1 MEGFNG
7 PPLLNPVGYINST
20 TPFFYPRPEVTQNN
34 NYTVY
39 QVYVS
44 PQGNDD
50 VTNNGSVT
58 SPFATISAAL
68 FYVTTVSA
76 TFPTPLSAPIC
87 IFVAPGIYE
96 GGFAVPDNVYL
107 IGPAN
112 SPEPVTITGNI
123 FVSPTSSSAD
133 IILQNITF
141 ESVTVAGAFYDA
153 NLRMRNCRLE
163 TNTIFSALTLA
174 PEDELVNVT
183 VTATECV
190 FVAANEANVSLI
202 SGNTTERN
210 NLTLDNCQL
219 NTVASEGALVDMT
232 GSLAVRNSSLVNT
245 AVGTTL
251 GPLILVKSGDTLTPV
266 VSLVG
271 SVLRYDDIQADVA
284 GNKLALKF
292 DTGAQLMTATVTNN
306 TITVDGTSVI
316 IKNIGALPVTLFQC
330 ANSCLLAGNTTDSNN
345 INIFPG
351 SFLDNVPSG
360 GGGSGDLYQATYYK
374 SALQNLTSGST
385 DLTFDEEATWNND
398 NGYITHTGG
407 TAAFTVVQ
415 AGLYQLEFNAT
426 IIANGS
432 TWTNLLKQ
440 ISVDITR
447 SPAPEIVTIA
457 QNGSMPS
464 NTNYGQSLC
473 STFNLEAGDVINCRV
488 SNTYATGTPYAQGVT
503 NTIDLNT
510 WFTWRFVSSGPA
522 GATGPAGIP
531 GPTGATGPSGGLIGP
546 TGARGPA
553 GETGATG
560 VAGATGPTGVAG
572 ETGATGV
579 PGETGPTGPGGVA
592 GTPGALGA
600 TGATGETGPTGLVG
614 ATGATGE
621 TGPTGLVGGQG
632 NPGATGPTGA
642 AAPSAVSIQAAG
654 TTALTAVNAR
664 TLYILTSGATQ
675 NFTTGTLVVGDAGLI
690 WYVKNASAGDIDID
704 ENGAPVAGQTATVH
718 AGTGSANSSTQ
729 ILYWDGTVLTMY

>member
-1 MEGFNG
+1 MEGI
-7 PPLLNPVGYINST
+7 PSTPLVPSGYINSA
-20 TPFFYPRPEVTQNN
+20 TPYFYPRPEVTQILS
-34 NYTVY
+34 TVY

-76 TFPTPLSAPIC
+76 TFPTPLSAPVC

-202 SGNTTERN
+202 SGNTTEKN

-219 NTVASEGALVDMT
+219 NTVASEGALIDMT

-457 QNGSMPS
+457 QNASMPS

-531 GPTGATGPSGGLIGP
+531 GPTGATGVAGATGP
-546 TGARGPA
+546 TGPL

-560 VAGATGPTGVAG
+560 VAGATGPTGPLG

-579 PGETGPTGPGGVA
+579 AGATGPTGPLGETGPTGP
-592 GTPGALGA
+592 L
-600 TGATGETGPTGLVG
+600 GETGPTGPL
-614 ATGATGE
+614 GE

-690 WYVKNASAGDIDID
+690 WYVKNASGTDIDID